1 MRFSFLFLLIIFSAG
16 LNAVVLPEDRA
27 DALYH
32 SFDGGGVEI
41 NGPSI
46 LVRKKFGDSI
56 SASVNHYV
64 DNVSSA
70 SIDVLTSASPYTEHR
85 DENSFGLDFLTNKS
99 IIGVSVTKSVESD
112 FDASTLSLSFSQDM
126 FGDLTNVSMGFSRGD
141 NTVGR
146 NGDVDFS
153 EQADMRSYRLGL
165 SQIMTKNLIMSFSLE
180 TITDEGYLNNPYR
193 SVRYLDTSTPAPGD
207 YVFQSEVY
215 PRTRNST
222 AVAVRARYFL
232 QHRAALHGG
241 FRAYSDSWGI
251 QASTFETGYTW
262 PHEDKWIF
270 EANLRYYDQQK
281 ADFFSDLFP
290 FEDAQNFLARDKE
303 LSTFTSVTV
312 GGGFSYELE
321 NSGWSWLKRGSLN
334 FHLDHIFFD
343 YQDFRDLTKSGTAG
357 NEPLYSFEANVIRAF
372 ASFWF

>member
-1 MRFSFLFLLIIFSAG
+1 MQIVALLFLCIFSAW
-16 LNAVVLPEDRA
+16 LNAAVLPEDRA

-41 NGPSI
+41 SGPSI
-46 LVRKKFGDSI
+46 LVRKKFGDRI

-85 DENSFGLDFLTNKS
+85 EENSLGLDFLNNKS
-99 IIGVSVTKSVESD
+99 TIGLSFTKSEESD
-112 FDASTLSLSFSQDM
+112 FDASTLSLSLSQDM
-126 FGDLTNVSMGFSRGD
+126 FGDLTTVSMGFSRGD

-146 NGDVDFS
+146 NGDSNFS
-153 EQADMRSYRLGL
+153 EQADTRSYRISI
-165 SQIMTKNLIMSFSLE
+165 SQIFTKNLIIAFSLE
-180 TITDEGYLNNPYR
+180 GITDEGFLNNPYR

-207 YVFQSEVY
+207 FVFQSEVY
-215 PRTRNST
+215 PRTRTST
-222 AVAVRARYFL
+222 AFAVRARYFL

-241 FRAYSDSWGI
+241 YRAYSDSWGI
-251 QASTFETGYTW
+251 VASTFETGYTW
-262 PHEDKWIF
+262 PNEDRWIF
-270 EANLRYYDQQK
+270 ETSLRYYDQQK

-290 FEDAQNFLARDKE
+290 FEDAQNHLARDKE
-303 LSTFTSVTV
+303 LSTFTSITL
-312 GGGFSYELE
+312 GGGFSYELD
-321 NSGWSWLKRGSLN
+321 NGNWSWFKRGSLN

-343 YQDFRDLTKSGTAG
+343 YDDFRDLTKSGTAG
-357 NEPLYSFEANVIRAF
+357 NEPLYSFEADVIRAF